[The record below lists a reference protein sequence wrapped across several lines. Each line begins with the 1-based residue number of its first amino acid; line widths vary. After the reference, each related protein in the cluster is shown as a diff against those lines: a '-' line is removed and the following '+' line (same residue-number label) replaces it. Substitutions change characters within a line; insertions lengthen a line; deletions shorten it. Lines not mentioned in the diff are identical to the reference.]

1 MTIAI
6 GTDIIEIERIHQAYQ
21 RQGEKLVNRVL
32 TPLERERFYGLL
44 NDDVRMAYL
53 AKRWCAKEAVSKAM
67 GTGIAQ
73 GLGFQDIE
81 ISNLDSG
88 APQVNLSE
96 AAKAKLSELGAQKA
110 LISLSDERHYAVAVC
125 QLV

>member
-6 GTDIIEIERIHQAYQ
+6 GTDIIEIERIRRVFQ

-81 ISNLDSG
+81 VTNLESG
-88 APQVNLSE
+88 APCVVLSDS
-96 AAKAKLSELGAQKA
+96 AQAKLNELGANKV
-110 LISLSDERHYAVAVC
+110 LISLSDERHYAVAFC